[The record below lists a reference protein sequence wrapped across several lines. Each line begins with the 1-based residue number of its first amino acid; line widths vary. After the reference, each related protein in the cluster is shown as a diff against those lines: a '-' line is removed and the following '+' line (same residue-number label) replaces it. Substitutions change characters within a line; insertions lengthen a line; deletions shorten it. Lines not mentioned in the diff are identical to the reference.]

1 MINSLD
7 SNLFLEDS
15 FNIPVSTSKKD
26 SMSLSVTDNRISDR
40 ISIQSDRDDLSMPSP
55 EPSTSYAM
63 PQCATVSDE
72 TTQQTLNMSTSK
84 LQDSLRNQNKCEGC
98 KDL

>member
-1 MINSLD
+1 
-7 SNLFLEDS
+7 
-15 FNIPVSTSKKD
+15 
-26 SMSLSVTDNRISDR
+26 MSLSVTDNRISDL

-72 TTQQTLNMSTSK
+72 TTQQTLNMSTSR
-84 LQDSLRNQNKCEGC
+84 LQDSLRNQK
-98 KDL
+98 